1 MALTHRYAMAVASD
15 RIAAILVVRRG
26 TAVGRLPDRLHSR
39 VVTIPQSRLRNFS
52 IIAHIDH
59 GKSTLA
65 DRLLELTHTIDA
77 RQMTS
82 QVLDSMDLEREKGI
96 TIKARAVRLEYTA
109 ADDLVYGLNLIDT
122 PGHVDFTYEVSRS
135 LQACEGA
142 ILVVDAA
149 QGIEAQTLA
158 NVHLALGLGLTI
170 IPVLNKID
178 LPSAQPE
185 SVMEELENVLA
196 IPREEV
202 ILASAK
208 EGTGVPEI
216 LEAIVA
222 RVPPPKGD
230 PEAPLRGLIF
240 DSHYDTYKGV
250 VAYVRLAEGT
260 LASHETIRLM
270 ASGAEADLLELGVF
284 RPQLVPMER
293 LSAGEVGYVATG
305 LKSVRDCQ
313 VGDTLTAAGRAAT
326 EPLPGYKAAKPLV
339 FAGIYPLN
347 GPDYPLLRDALEKLH
362 LNDASIT
369 FEPES
374 SVALGFGFRCGFL
387 GLLHMEIIQER
398 LEREFDLDLIA
409 SAPSVEYRVRLL
421 HSNEELVIDNP
432 SELPDIGAI
441 EAISEPWVR
450 VKIVTPSSYIGSLI
464 ELATNR
470 RGTFET
476 MEYLD
481 PQRVLL
487 SFELPLAEVIVDF
500 FDQLK
505 SRSQGYASMDYEEIG
520 YREARLVKLD
530 VLVAGEPVDALS
542 LILHRDRAQQT
553 GRTLVEKLKELIP
566 RQMFEV
572 PIQAAIGSNVIAR
585 DTVRA
590 MRKNVLAKCY
600 GGDITRKRKLLEK
613 QKEGKARMK
622 RIGSVEIPQE
632 AFLAV
637 LRTSED

>member
-1 MALTHRYAMAVASD
+1 MSNVL
-15 RIAAILVVRRG
+15 
-26 TAVGRLPDRLHSR
+26 
-39 VVTIPQSRLRNFS
+39 QKNFRNFC
-52 IIAHIDH
+52 IIAHVDH

-65 DRLLELTHTIDA
+65 DRFLELTHTIDA

-82 QVLDSMDLEREKGI
+82 QVLDSMDLEREHGI
-96 TIKARAVRLEYTA
+96 TIKARAVRLHYTA
-109 ADDLVYGLNLIDT
+109 EDGETYALNLIDT

-158 NVHLALGLGLTI
+158 NVYLALEHDLVI
-170 IPVLNKID
+170 VPVINKID

-185 SVMEELENVLA
+185 LVIEELESVLA

-208 EGTGVPEI
+208 EGTGVVDV
-216 LEAIVA
+216 LEAVVRRI
-222 RVPPPKGD
+222 PPPRGD
-230 PEAPLRGLIF
+230 PGAPARGLIF
-240 DSHYDTYKGV
+240 DSHYDAYKGV

-260 LASHETIRLM
+260 LRAHESVRLM
-270 ASGAEADLLELGVF
+270 ASGAESELLELGVF
-284 RPQLVPMER
+284 RPQLVPVET

-313 VGDTLTAAGRAAT
+313 VGDTLTSAERPAAS
-326 EPLPGYKAAKPLV
+326 PLPGYKAARPLV
-339 FAGIYPLN
+339 FAGFYPIK

-387 GLLHMEIIQER
+387 GLLHMEIVQER
-398 LEREFDLDLIA
+398 LEREFSLELIA
-409 SAPSVEYRVRLL
+409 SAPSVEYLVTLTNGRGDVRV
-421 HSNEELVIDNP
+421 DNP
-432 SELPDIGAI
+432 AELPGPSDVEQIA
-441 EAISEPWVR
+441 EPWVR
-450 VKIVTPSSYIGSLI
+450 VKIVTPNTYIGTLMD
-464 ELATNR
+464 LVKVR
-470 RGTFET
+470 RGAFQS

-481 PQRVLL
+481 QARVVMQ
-487 SFELPLAEVIVDF
+487 FELPLAEVIVDF
-500 FDQLK
+500 YDQLK
-505 SRSQGYASMDYEEIG
+505 SRTQGYASMDYEEIG
-520 YREARLVKLD
+520 FRPERLVKLEI
-530 VLVAGEPVDALS
+530 LVNGEPVDALS
-542 LILHRDRAQQT
+542 MIVHREDAQAQ
-553 GRTLVEKLKELIP
+553 GRRLAERLRKLIP

-572 PIQAAIGSNVIAR
+572 PIQAAVGSTVVAR
-585 DTVRA
+585 ETISA

-613 QKEGKARMK
+613 QREGKQRMK
-622 RIGSVEIPQE
+622 RVGQVEIPQE
-632 AFLAV
+632 AFLAI
-637 LRTSED
+637 LRTDEQA